1 MFIELMLFK
10 VQIYKKFFV
19 GNDENKKGY
28 NKEIKNENL
37 MKKRLKMI

>member
-1 MFIELMLFK
+1 MFIELILFK

-19 GNDENKKGY
+19 GNDDNKKGENKKL
-28 NKEIKNENL
+28 KMKMI